1 MAIESI
7 LMSKVSV
14 IVPVRN
20 VAKYLRKCVESIAQQ
35 ALTDIE
41 IILVENMSTD
51 SSYEICLE
59 LANNDKRIKV
69 IKLDRGGISYVRNKG
84 IEAAS
89 SPYIAFVDGDDIIAP
104 EMYNE
109 MLAHAEANDLDLVT
123 CHLLKRYEYRSDRL
137 VYKSDGTSAVFPAA
151 DFLKLCFESKIPNSV
166 CTLLC
171 RKSLFENIEFP
182 KGVYF
187 EDVATIWRLIK
198 ASRRCGHI
206 NKAFYIYLRHP
217 GSIVH
222 TMNFQKAENHAR
234 ADRAKLT
241 YISQN
246 YSDDEI
252 LHLGMPSALVL
263 FKMIFKMIKMAQT
276 DEEKALCIEYRDFA
290 MTLPHNYPY
299 RKRKYRIY
307 QHMVTKQWKLLC
319 LLKRGN
325 IL

>member
-14 IVPVRN
+14 IVPVHN

-35 ALTDIE
+35 TLTDIE
-41 IILVENMSTD
+41 IILIENMSID

-84 IEAAS
+84 VEAAS

-182 KGVYF
+182 EGVYF

-246 YSDDEI
+246 YSNDEI

-307 QHMVTKQWKLLC
+307 QHMVTKHWKLLC

>member
-14 IVPVRN
+14 IVPVHN

-35 ALTDIE
+35 TLTDIE
-41 IILVENMSTD
+41 IILIENMSTD

-84 IEAAS
+84 VEAAS

-151 DFLKLCFESKIPNSV
+151 DFLKLCFENRIPNSV
-166 CTLLC
+166 CTILC

-182 KGVYF
+182 EGVYF

-263 FKMIFKMIKMAQT
+263 FKMIFKMIKMVQT

-307 QHMVTKQWKLLC
+307 QHMVTKHWKLLC

>member
-14 IVPVRN
+14 IVPVHN

-35 ALTDIE
+35 TLTDIE
-41 IILVENMSTD
+41 IILIENLSTD

-84 IEAAS
+84 VEAAS

-137 VYKSDGTSAVFPAA
+137 VYKSDGTSAVFSS
-151 DFLKLCFESKIPNSV
+151 DEFLKRCFENRIPNSV

-182 KGVYF
+182 EGVYF

-307 QHMVTKQWKLLC
+307 QHMVTKHWKLLC

>member
-14 IVPVRN
+14 IVPVHN

-35 ALTDIE
+35 TLTDIE
-41 IILVENMSTD
+41 IILIENMSTD

-84 IEAAS
+84 VEAAS

-109 MLAHAEANDLDLVT
+109 MLTHAEANDLDLVT

-137 VYKSDGTSAVFPAA
+137 VYKSDGTSAAFSS
-151 DFLKLCFESKIPNSV
+151 DEFLKRCFENRIPNSV

-182 KGVYF
+182 EGVYF

-307 QHMVTKQWKLLC
+307 QHMVTKHWKLLC

>member
-14 IVPVRN
+14 IVPVHN

-35 ALTDIE
+35 TLTDIE
-41 IILVENMSTD
+41 IILIENMSTD

-84 IEAAS
+84 VEAAS

-137 VYKSDGTSAVFPAA
+137 VYKSDGTSAVFSS
-151 DFLKLCFESKIPNSV
+151 DEFLKRCFENRIPNSV

-182 KGVYF
+182 EGVYF

-307 QHMVTKQWKLLC
+307 QHMVTKHWKLLC

>member
-14 IVPVRN
+14 IVPVHN

-35 ALTDIE
+35 TLTDIE
-41 IILVENMSTD
+41 IILIENMSTD

-84 IEAAS
+84 VEAAS

-137 VYKSDGTSAVFPAA
+137 VYKSDGTSAVFLAA

-171 RKSLFENIEFP
+171 RKDLFKNIEFP
-182 KGVYF
+182 EGVYF

-307 QHMVTKQWKLLC
+307 QHMVTKHWKLLC

>member
-14 IVPVRN
+14 IVPVHN

-35 ALTDIE
+35 TLTDIE
-41 IILVENMSTD
+41 IILIENMSTD

-84 IEAAS
+84 VEAAS

-182 KGVYF
+182 EGVYF

-307 QHMVTKQWKLLC
+307 QHMVTKLWKLLC

>member
-14 IVPVRN
+14 IVPVHN

-35 ALTDIE
+35 TLTDIE
-41 IILVENMSTD
+41 IILIENMSTD

-84 IEAAS
+84 VEAAS

-137 VYKSDGTSAVFPAA
+137 VYKSDGTSAVFSS
-151 DFLKLCFESKIPNSV
+151 DEFLKRCFENRIPNSV

-182 KGVYF
+182 EGVYF

-299 RKRKYRIY
+299 RKRKYRIS
-307 QHMVTKQWKLLC
+307 QHMVTKHWKLLC